1 MSKAATPV
9 KQGER
14 ISVRWEGDGKF
25 YPGVV
30 SFVKPEGGVVG
41 IYYTQGSF
49 EWIELSKVTWKRL

>member
-1 MSKAATPV
+1 M
-9 KQGER
+9 
-14 ISVRWEGDGKF
+14 RWEGDGKF

-41 IYYTQGSF
+41 VYYTQGSF